1 MIEKTKVGGSS
12 VSESESEVFC
22 SNLSF
27 GLHAVAQPLTI
38 VRASLFK
45 SYTDRMSRDEL
56 QELAGTMSLE
66 VERIC
71 ALFSCLQQLVH
82 IESIKPSLSAMPILP
97 LLVCAA
103 DGVDLLYKDSGMLL
117 SLVLPESCESVLVDR
132 QRTIEALSSVLL
144 VAHTLSRAKDTVELI
159 ASSSSSST
167 TTIRVTVQN
176 VNSRVNALHAQAS
189 LSLALAG
196 ANIRSQG
203 AILSWSLQP
212 FRVEMELQRTRSQ
225 SHEAM

>member
-1 MIEKTKVGGSS
+1 
-12 VSESESEVFC
+12 
-22 SNLSF
+22 
-27 GLHAVAQPLTI
+27 
-38 VRASLFK
+38 
-45 SYTDRMSRDEL
+45 
-56 QELAGTMSLE
+56 
-66 VERIC
+66 
-71 ALFSCLQQLVH
+71 
-82 IESIKPSLSAMPILP
+82 MPILP

-159 ASSSSSST
+159 ASSSSST